1 MSTDFLSFVLLK
13 NIHTVVNI
21 ALQSDCQLFSYESP
35 QSNCKIHPRKPTEK
49 GREEERGARLLG
61 LTGKQECIS
70 ELRGGGGVMLVVQTG
85 IMGLTVDTTGV
96 CKVGV

>member
-1 MSTDFLSFVLLK
+1 MKTFVQLSMSTDFPSFVLLK

-49 GREEERGARLLG
+49 RREEERGARLLW

-70 ELRGGGGVMLVVQTG
+70 ELRGWRWSDAGRPNWNYGTNS
-85 IMGLTVDTTGV
+85 
-96 CKVGV
+96 